1 MAGCSRIS
9 HQLLAAAI
17 FWTFFTLVVN
27 EEVPTDRKDVPRYSF
42 LMPAIIWDPRNPLFN
57 CPSRGINTINVRMND
72 YVIFGCPAEGKN
84 LEWFDSAS
92 TLHSEMYENGFLTEN
107 KTLLDQCNATS
118 FSKKFLNC
126 NNPKSPIFRTIR
138 VAQMVASDDEPIF
151 AYNKEYYL
159 FGTGTGRVGDIDQ
172 RQGGRCAG
180 QDSSGYPIHKL
191 RLKLKV
197 CAEGEAGTANCPI
210 CLTADCYN
218 KGCGNITSENTT
230 HYHKIDYLFPPNNAA
245 KASPQIC
252 KKIVKRNCSN
262 SVTGCPKSSIE
273 EESIE
278 CPRATTEPICDETWT
293 DGTQTFY
300 NQTGSCFRKRF
311 KNCTVGSLE
320 KYNFTKLEI
329 YRVQCPPT
337 TAPPTTMPPSIPLW
351 QNVSGGLKYLTN
363 KTHCFRLQQRKY
375 ESCRQNITEMRI
387 LAAPCPSPS
396 TSVLPTSSSSAYS
409 RSVLTS
415 CSAQTTTVVLTST
428 IVSVYSVE
436 ATKSCASTSLARE
449 AASTLGSSPQ
459 TSSIGSTQPTK
470 SSIPEP
476 SSTGPAPPSGGKSTG
491 NAESSDAKSY
501 IIPVV
506 SAIFGCIC
514 GALAVW
520 YYMHLKQKRVSTD
533 DDILD
538 SGSSITMVTD
548 TGSGIKNKGY
558 RMSTLKASQGT

>member
-337 TAPPTTMPPSIPLW
+337 TAPPTTMPP
-351 QNVSGGLKYLTN
+351 
-363 KTHCFRLQQRKY
+363 C
-375 ESCRQNITEMRI
+375 
-387 LAAPCPSPS
+387 
-396 TSVLPTSSSSAYS
+396 
-409 RSVLTS
+409 
-415 CSAQTTTVVLTST
+415 
-428 IVSVYSVE
+428 
-436 ATKSCASTSLARE
+436 
-449 AASTLGSSPQ
+449 SSPQ